1 MANQFLIISCSLN
14 PKSRSRI
21 VAHYAYEQF
30 HLKESDVEWIDLAEC
45 SLPLCDGGP
54 CYTDPKVKKLTAK
67 IKGAKGIILATP
79 VYNFNASASAKNLIE
94 LTADAWNNKVVGFIS
109 AAGGQS
115 SYMAPMGLIN
125 SLMLDFRCLIVP
137 RFVQAIRDEIPDDG
151 NLAEGIIKRIRELN
165 NTLIDLTQRVTD

>member
-14 PKSRSRI
+14 PKSKSRI
-21 VAHYAYEQF
+21 VAHYAYQQF
-30 HLKESDVEWIDLAEC
+30 SLKESDVEWIDLAEC
-45 SLPLCDGGP
+45 SLPLCDGAA

-109 AAGGQS
+109 AAGGRS

-137 RFVQAIRDEIPDDG
+137 RFVQAVREEIPDDG
-151 NLAEGIIKRIRELN
+151 NLAEAITKRIRELN
-165 NTLIDLTQRVTD
+165 NTLINLTKRITD